1 MVISMLITRMDI
13 TGLMNPETEVRA
25 CAFLNEERK
34 AHALS
39 FHKEKNRA
47 QSVGAWLL
55 FSYSLHRWLP
65 VSGQEKQMP
74 EEAVDGMP
82 AEVAETQDKGV
93 ALAVIEFTVEK
104 VLEDYIPSDLSNDLL
119 SDRCA
124 VYRSV
129 QDFLCNRCHEFW
141 QYRIREYIHRRR
153 NLPQRL

>member
-55 FSYSLHRWLP
+55 FTYSLQRWLQI
-65 VSGQEKQMP
+65 SRQDKQMS
-74 EEAVDGMP
+74 EEAADRMSAGL
-82 AEVAETQDKGV
+82 AETQ
-93 ALAVIEFTVEK
+93 
-104 VLEDYIPSDLSNDLL
+104 
-119 SDRCA
+119 
-124 VYRSV
+124 
-129 QDFLCNRCHEFW
+129 
-141 QYRIREYIHRRR
+141 
-153 NLPQRL
+153 

>member
-55 FSYSLHRWLP
+55 FLTACIGGCRFP
-65 VSGQEKQMP
+65 
-74 EEAVDGMP
+74 
-82 AEVAETQDKGV
+82 
-93 ALAVIEFTVEK
+93 
-104 VLEDYIPSDLSNDLL
+104 
-119 SDRCA
+119 DR
-124 VYRSV
+124 R
-129 QDFLCNRCHEFW
+129 NRC
-141 QYRIREYIHRRR
+141 RKKR
-153 NLPQRL
+153 

>member
-55 FSYSLHRWLP
+55 FPTVCRH
-65 VSGQEKQMP
+65 GC
-74 EEAVDGMP
+74 
-82 AEVAETQDKGV
+82 KGR
-93 ALAVIEFTVEK
+93 K
-104 VLEDYIPSDLSNDLL
+104 P
-119 SDRCA
+119 C
-124 VYRSV
+124 RSV
-129 QDFLCNRCHEFW
+129 SRFPDRRNRC
-141 QYRIREYIHRRR
+141 QKKR
-153 NLPQRL
+153 